1 MKKVCVIGCFG
12 MGLDLADGQ
21 TVKTRIVSR
30 ELSRVF
36 GKENVIQI
44 DTYGG
49 IKKIIK
55 LPFLLFG
62 VLTQAENIV
71 MLPAEKGLRVITPIL
86 VILNKFFNRKLFYDV
101 IGGWLPSFLKK
112 RTLLRDYLKL
122 FDAIYVETYT
132 MRHQL
137 KEQGFNNVDVI
148 PNCKDISIIS
158 AEELKETRKKPYK
171 LCTFSRVMKE
181 KGIED
186 AIEAVIAINEKNDAD
201 LFELCIYG
209 QIAKGQELWFENL
222 KSKFPEYIRY
232 KGVIKFDSSTDELKQ
247 YDALLFPTYYEGE
260 GFAGTIID
268 AFASGVP
275 VIASDWKYNSEI
287 IDSGR
292 LGIIIKVRDIN
303 DLIQAI
309 ESIAE
314 NPSAWNHMKRE
325 CLCESVKYIP
335 KNAMAKLVDAIR

>member
-1 MKKVCVIGCFG
+1 MKKVCIVGCFG

-21 TVKTRIVSR
+21 TVKTKIVKR
-30 ELSRVF
+30 ELIRSF

-49 IKKIIK
+49 FKRIIK
-55 LPFLLFG
+55 IPFLLFG
-62 VLTQAENIV
+62 AMLKAENIV
-71 MLPAEKGLRVITPIL
+71 MLPAENGLRVIAPIL
-86 VILNKFFNRKLFYDV
+86 VILNKIFKRKLFYDV
-101 IGGWLPSFLKK
+101 IGGWLPTFIENRTQLCSCLKS
-112 RTLLRDYLKL
+112 
-122 FDAIYVETYT
+122 FDAIYVETNT
-132 MRHQL
+132 MSHQL
-137 KEQGFNNVDVI
+137 KEQGFNNVEVI
-148 PNCKDISIIS
+148 TNCKDINIIKT
-158 AEELKETRKKPYK
+158 EDLKETSSKPYQ

-186 AIEAVIAINEKNDAD
+186 AIEAVIAINQKNDST

-209 QIAKGQELWFENL
+209 QIEKGQELWFENL
-222 KSKFPEYIRY
+222 RSNFPEYIRY
-232 KGVIKFDSSTDELKQ
+232 KGVIKYDCSTDELRH

-292 LGIIIKVRDIN
+292 LGVIIKTRDN
-303 DLIQAI
+303 NALIQAI

-314 NPSAWNHMKRE
+314 NPSAWNNMKRE
-325 CLCESVKYIP
+325 CLCESVKYLPSI
-335 KNAMAKLVDAIR
+335 AMVKLVEAIR